1 MSDDGTLYWWC
12 KESKK
17 WLNEFNSAEIYHNDI
32 VQIVGDIMIK
42 WCIEEK
48 QYLGGCSTDGG
59 LKKYC

>member
-48 QYLGGCSTDGG
+48 QYFKTIGDRDFF
-59 LKKYC
+59 KW